1 MSKLLTGTVEADVVF
16 GESNWECFPKQPEN
30 KNDNYI
36 VEITT
41 GKTTLVLILKV
52 FSLVEESS
60 KVVG

>member
-16 GESNWECFPKQPEN
+16 GESNWEFFPRQPEN

-52 FSLVEESS
+52 
-60 KVVG
+60 GGGI